1 MARIVIVHGQ
11 TRASPAANHYLD
23 GMQTY
28 HHVRNRVCGRDRVY
42 DDDPVDEG
50 IRWLRGSRCW
60 EGGRYGKGRQSP
72 GTGILA
78 YQRPVIWE
86 YFKNNFIVP
95 RLNSD
100 DRDTL
105 PPPLSFFSLSL
116 LSPIFFS
123 NPFLT
128 RFLDALLRLPIYIYV
143 HGTDT
148 WV

>member
-105 PPPLSFFSLSL
+105 PPPLSFFLSLSFPPSS
-116 LSPIFFS
+116 SPTLF
-123 NPFLT
+123 
-128 RFLDALLRLPIYIYV
+128 
-143 HGTDT
+143 
-148 WV
+148 